1 MEETFGTNLPAFLIF
16 TLLIMGGAGYLTGQ
30 AVAATWRPP
39 KQLLLYGLLLAFTDR
54 FLVWSLFGGELT
66 SFAGF
71 LLDATLIG
79 GVALTGYRVTHV
91 AKMVGQYPWLYE
103 RAGLWRYRSK
113 AAAGETSPG
122 GG

>member
-1 MEETFGTNLPAFLIF
+1 M
-16 TLLIMGGAGYLTGQ
+16 
-30 AVAATWRPP
+30 ATWRPP
-39 KQLLLYGLLLAFTDR
+39 KQLLLYVLLLAFTDR

-113 AAAGETSPG
+113 AATGETSPG
-122 GG
+122 GR